1 MGNNKI
7 KLVVEV
13 DEYCRDAIIR
23 HINGTYGAQL
33 PYYIISSAFEAIAN
47 GTPITEGD
55 LIMFRTLM
63 TEIAN
68 KGLPFEEVLLLIDNA
83 KTPTEGD
90 CISRRVV
97 KGLISG
103 KSIPIKFEEEKRGE
117 WKYSSGVLLS
127 DAYKAIDTAP
137 PVPQVTVFTENADE
151 QAVADMKAELQN
163 VIEARPQGECRTCR
177 HRDPEDKK
185 CDCGA
190 LERHGCPF
198 PVSDDYFCKFYEKG
212 GAE

>member
-1 MGNNKI
+1 MRTR
-7 KLVVEV
+7 LVVEI
-13 DEYCRDAIIR
+13 DDYYRDAIIR
-23 HINGTYGAQL
+23 HRNGTYGAQL
-33 PYYIISSAFEAIAN
+33 PYYVVNSVLEAIAK
-47 GTPITEGD
+47 GTPVTEGD

-90 CISRRVV
+90 CISRKVV
-97 KGLISG
+97 KGLISD

-117 WKYSSGVLLS
+117 WRRSSGVLLS

-137 PVPQVTVFTENADE
+137 PVPQVTVFAEDADE
-151 QAVADMKAELQN
+151 KAIEDMKAELQS
-163 VIEARPQGECRTCR
+163 VIEPRPQGKWVKCLKETTFDDYLKEQLK
-177 HRDPEDKK
+177 DPEFRKEWEK
-185 CDCGA
+185 
-190 LERHGCPF
+190 LR
-198 PVSDDYFCKFYEKG
+198 DDDFED